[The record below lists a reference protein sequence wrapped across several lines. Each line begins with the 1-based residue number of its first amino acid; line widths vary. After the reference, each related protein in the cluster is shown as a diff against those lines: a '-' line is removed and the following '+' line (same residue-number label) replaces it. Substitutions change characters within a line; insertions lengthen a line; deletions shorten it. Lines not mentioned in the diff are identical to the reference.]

1 MFAIK
6 AIFKARRRPFGLSP
20 INLHFYST
28 KSKGD
33 DLTRPTNKADSTLT
47 TEEDGHA
54 STAQID
60 HVNNSYT
67 YADRPV
73 DDPYNQIKEGM
84 EPVIKYRLHAEQSF
98 FWPPPF
104 ADNDSREIGP
114 YPHEADYSTTYQLR
128 DPYAPW
134 DDRNNRRNFGEVMPE
149 EMEALSLWNMDVEQD
164 FTFSYM
170 MGALVAF
177 VGTFCGLW
185 WVGDKYFSGA
195 LVPNIGVPRELP
207 YWEKYF
213 PGTKPNPPTG

>member
-6 AIFKARRRPFGLSP
+6 RVFKPDLRLSSIGL
-20 INLHFYST
+20 NLYRT

-33 DLTRPTNKADSTLT
+33 SLTKSLSRADSNSITQK
-47 TEEDGHA
+47 DDRDVVAH
-54 STAQID
+54 ID
-60 HVNNSYT
+60 HVDDSYT
-67 YADRPV
+67 YADKPV
-73 DDPYNQIKEGM
+73 DDPYHQIKEGM
-84 EPVIKYRLHAEQSF
+84 EPVVKYRLHAEQSL

-104 ADNDSREIGP
+104 TDNDSREIGP

-128 DPYAPW
+128 DPYIPW

-164 FTFSYM
+164 FTFGYM
-170 MGALVAF
+170 ISALGLF

-213 PGTKPNPPTG
+213 PGTKPNPPVG